1 MADATFEEK
10 KKQQQLPFSLPDVS
24 KIDLNKISPKNEPD
38 YIPSSIGGRD
48 FYGQASFNTGV
59 MWLGGYVCGGA
70 YGFVEGWRT
79 AANPSFK
86 IRFNSVMNAFNKRGS
101 RAGNALGIIGMLLF
115 VYFVVLSHLMCLAFG
130 HTAGVHAANY
140 IELDRLTGL
149 DVSTPLFAGL
159 VTGVVYKSTRGPRAA
174 ALAGVI
180 GMAASTA
187 YWYGSSFVIDT
198 VLGRGGR
205 F

>member
-1 MADATFEEK
+1 MHIILFT
-10 KKQQQLPFSLPDVS
+10 QLTRL
-24 KIDLNKISPKNEPD
+24 
-38 YIPSSIGGRD
+38 
-48 FYGQASFNTGV
+48 
-59 MWLGGYVCGGA
+59 
-70 YGFVEGWRT
+70 
-79 AANPSFK
+79 
-86 IRFNSVMNAFNKRGS
+86 
-101 RAGNALGIIGMLLF
+101 II
-115 VYFVVLSHLMCLAFG
+115 VAFG

-187 YWYGSSFVIDT
+187 YWYGSSFVMDNL
-198 VLGRGGR
+198 LGRGGR